1 MNYSSQDKE
10 SLVMIRVL
18 MLALALTLVVGCS
31 KKRDDLKSP
40 CVGTEESPCGV
51 KRNVNDWWMA

>member
-1 MNYSSQDKE
+1 
-10 SLVMIRVL
+10 MIRLVL
-18 MLALALTLVVGCS
+18 TALALTLIASCGP
-31 KKRDDLKSP
+31 KEREDLKSP

>member
-1 MNYSSQDKE
+1 MVR
-10 SLVMIRVL
+10 LVVL
-18 MLALALTLVVGCS
+18 AMALTLIAGCSS
-31 KKRDDLKSP
+31 KKREDLKSP